1 VKDFTAMV
9 GGFLWLLAVAMTG
22 CNSSDVDDAL
32 DEVSVGADSI
42 RVSLQLRLGD
52 STGTRASSFED
63 EAGTGI
69 ENYIDPSRLRILFF
83 NTNGRLQGV
92 YRMRL
97 NIETVDQSPYDPELY
112 YVVGKLVSVSPDLPM
127 INNCAMRV
135 VVEANWSD
143 EAAKI
148 QDTDDEE
155 DKLVINRYLNA
166 GNSSGNVDW
175 YTPNIYKHAVESDRW
190 CMSLVTFLYDTGIHS
205 YEMADETTVSKPYM
219 PSKEDPIPMY
229 GVKYFSNLTFA
240 KGNLIYQLGTI
251 DVLRSVVKITVRGAE
266 GIDLTDVKLTNTYR
280 YGFSAPLGIYDN
292 MPSAMALSYMN
303 VPMYNSLMV
312 PATIVKDYPFTYDE
326 ASKTWV
332 AYVHEYNNVNTLK
345 GSRVQSAD
353 HFDTSRNF
361 YFTDRVK
368 AAVDASQHDGLGH
381 LVNYGKWNTDE
392 EARISLKMITK
403 TTVNGNE
410 VTTTSSTKYLRFK
423 DYDDPNDATAWD
435 LMRNTHY
442 DFIVEKGK
450 FSYVVVPWDEQ
461 TSGDITFE

>member
-1 VKDFTAMV
+1 V
-9 GGFLWLLAVAMTG
+9 
-22 CNSSDVDDAL
+22 
-32 DEVSVGADSI
+32 E
-42 RVSLQLRLGD
+42 
-52 STGTRASSFED
+52 
-63 EAGTGI
+63 
-69 ENYIDPSRLRILFF
+69 
-83 NTNGRLQGV
+83 
-92 YRMRL
+92 
-97 NIETVDQSPYDPELY
+97 QSPYDPELY
-112 YVVGKLVSVSPDLPM
+112 YVVGKLVSVHPDAPL

-155 DKLVINRYLNA
+155 DKLAINRYLNA
-166 GNSSGNVDW
+166 GNSGGNVGW
-175 YTPNIYKHAVESDRW
+175 YMPDIPLHAVESDRW

-292 MPSAMALSYMN
+292 MPSAMDNAYMN

-326 ASKTWV
+326 ENQEWV
-332 AYVHEYNNVNTLK
+332 AYVHEYNNYSSLK
-345 GSRVQSAD
+345 GSRIYPAD
-353 HFDTSRNF
+353 HVMTSNTSLF
-361 YFTDRVK
+361 QSLVTNS
-368 AAVDASQHDGLGH
+368 VDAELHDGSGN
-381 LVNYGKWNTDE
+381 LVNGAKWDTDD
-392 EARISLKMITK
+392 EAKISLKMVTKSADGTTK
-403 TTVNGNE
+403 TS
-410 VTTTSSTKYLRFK
+410 TTRYIRFK
-423 DYDDPNDATAWD
+423 DYDDSFADPWN
-435 LMRNTHY
+435 LLRNTHY
-442 DFIVEKGK
+442 DFTVKQAS
-450 FSYVVVPWDEQ
+450 FAYRVVPWGEE
-461 TSGDITFE
+461 TAGDITFD

>member
-1 VKDFTAMV
+1 MV

-83 NTNGRLQGV
+83 NTNGVLQGI

-112 YVVGKLVSVSPDLPM
+112 YVVGKLVSVSPDLPL

-148 QDTDDEE
+148 QDTDDE
-155 DKLVINRYLNA
+155 D
-166 GNSSGNVDW
+166 NVLQPCKYYSTANTTNTDL
-175 YTPNIYKHAVESDRW
+175 YTPNIPVHYGVDKDPRF
-190 CMSLVTFLYDTGIHS
+190 CGSLQTYLYDTGIHS

-345 GSRVQSAD
+345 GSRIYPAD
-353 HFDTSRNF
+353 HVMTGNTSLF
-361 YFTDRVK
+361 QTMVK
-368 AAVDASQHDGLGH
+368 SSVDAGQHDGLGH

-442 DFIVEKGK
+442 DFTVEKGK
-450 FSYVVVPWDEQ
+450 FSYVVVPWDKQ
-461 TSGDITFE
+461 TAGDIEFN